1 MAYNN
6 AYGYSSNGYL
16 QYLDQNGKPLTGGTL
31 STFIA
36 GTTTPIVTYKD
47 FNGEQN
53 PAVIPL
59 DENGG
64 ATVILRQDIV
74 YKFIIRDKNGDI
86 FKTIDNIVTAGNT
99 TVVEGDDVKISG
111 KEGEI
116 VVDYFIDTKEYSI
129 KLDNTIL
136 AKLDEKE
143 VFFCRY
149 NNTSYSEIR
158 DAYSAK
164 KLIIMYKSQYN
175 LYEYFLLDAR
185 DPHAFRFK
193 KVEKDRI
200 TFYTIDNENGWLE
213 SYQNY
218 EVDAQLPIASESVL
232 GGIKVG
238 QNLSID
244 EDGTL
249 NAQAG
254 GGGTSD
260 NDKDIFVLPYET
272 ATYAQIKGYAQS
284 GKQVVI
290 HYAGVDDDQFWTL
303 SHKNDEFSYVFT
315 WLNGNSLVKMTLSSG
330 NEWTEEVIDLKAIKD
345 NAYDSDDN
353 ITEVQELTFF
363 RNQGTGANYP
373 ILSSEE
379 RTYGVLLP
387 APSLQA
393 DHGKVPMYKVG
404 DKIEWETVPSPD
416 SVSAE
421 IADAVATVKT
431 NNIFTI
437 QLGAIQKVI
446 TPTGSGTLYSYWTI
460 ISPSMDFPLSEKT
473 TLSFLI
479 KQLGACT
486 KAYLAIYEIDIYNQK
501 KKWVAN
507 TNDFHASLALGYNY
521 VNLAYINS
529 SARLSSDKFYY
540 VCLISNINSFQF
552 AGNSYDTQFN
562 GVPRLANKINNINAE
577 FNAATMQTVYAEFGL
592 TEGSEILDRLF
603 FNISNVERIID
614 PVAPTP
620 FLALTNITLGHT
632 KNVGNLVP
640 AATTFGAN
648 GILYQKLIPQMDITI
663 KSVWVLDYH
672 SSQNAALLS
681 LFILD
686 EDLNSLTSV
695 NVPTLTN
702 AGTSEKIG
710 NYYVHKY
717 AFSTPITLQ
726 EGKGYWM
733 PAIGNCSN
741 GTSEWAIQYT
751 AADPSIPIRDMLAVS
766 DITNF
771 AIADKVIANNKNGCY
786 LKLIDITDTE
796 WQI

>member
-1 MAYNN
+1 MA
-6 AYGYSSNGYL
+6 
-16 QYLDQNGKPLTGGTL
+16 
-31 STFIA
+31 
-36 GTTTPIVTYKD
+36 
-47 FNGEQN
+47 
-53 PAVIPL
+53 
-59 DENGG
+59 DENEN
-64 ATVILRQDIV
+64 L
-74 YKFIIRDKNGDI
+74 
-86 FKTIDNIVTAGNT
+86 
-99 TVVEGDDVKISG
+99 VKISDLPLGHRTDLEGSFVPVALPNQQTYKVPLEEFMDPLEIMVAVYGTTSMEAVTTAWSAG
-111 KEGEI
+111 K
-116 VVDYFIDTKEYSI
+116 
-129 KLDNTIL
+129 TIFAARQVSSVTRL
-136 AKLDEKE
+136 APLTDHA
-143 VFFCRY
+143 
-149 NNTSYSEIR
+149 TG
-158 DAYSAK
+158 AYH
-164 KLIIMYKSQYN
+164 
-175 LYEYFLLDAR
+175 F
-185 DPHAFRFK
+185 
-193 KVEKDRI
+193 V
-200 TFYTIDNENGWLE
+200 W
-213 SYQNY
+213 QN
-218 EVDAQLPIASESVL
+218 S
-232 GGIKVG
+232 
-238 QNLSID
+238 
-244 EDGTL
+244 DGTREL
-249 NAQAG
+249 WEL
-254 GGGTSD
+254 TS
-260 NDKDIFVLPYET
+260 
-272 ATYAQIKGYAQS
+272 
-284 GKQVVI
+284 
-290 HYAGVDDDQFWTL
+290 
-303 SHKNDEFSYVFT
+303 
-315 WLNGNSLVKMTLSSG
+315 NG
-330 NEWTEEVIDLKAIKD
+330 WTEEALDFDAIDNTSIKD
-345 NAYDSDDN
+345 NAFDDVTDPIHPDN
-353 ITEVQELTFF
+353 ITDIEQLTFV
-363 RNQGTGANYP
+363 RNVGTDANYTEVT
-373 ILSSEE
+373 SEE
-379 RTYGVLLP
+379 RTYGILLP

-393 DHGKVPMYKVG
+393 DHGKVPMYKTG
-404 DKIEWETVPSPD
+404 NQIAWETVPSPE

-437 QLGAIQKVI
+437 QLGSIQKAI
-446 TPTGSGTLYSYWTI
+446 APEGTGTLYSYWTI

-540 VCLISNINSFQF
+540 VCLISDINSFQF

-562 GVPRLANKINNINAE
+562 GVPRLANKIDNVNAE

-603 FNISNVERIID
+603 FNISNVERIVD

-620 FLALTNITLGHT
+620 FVALTNITLGHT

-640 AATTFGAN
+640 AATTFGAD
-648 GILYQKLIPQMDITI
+648 GILYQKVIPQMDITI

-686 EDLNSLTSV
+686 EDLNSITSV

>member
-1 MAYNN
+1 MSENTIIFPANLPEVQFLGKSQQKMDPSQNTNFASGQNRRRRLFGATPVYHEVRWVFTADQSRAFESFFENDLEGGSRKFLMQISSVNGKDYQLFQFEEVYTGPDKIAGDAYVVSAKLIQFTFDKEYIEVRLPFTEVRSTDHTVSVVRKIGPDGAPDFDLSVGGSGKVLIADYGITTFSEINN
-6 AYGYSSNGYL
+6 ALNDGKVVLLRIHPLPSTRQYALISSAL
-16 QYLDQNGKPLTGGTL
+16 GGQAF
-31 STFIA
+31 TFS
-36 GTTTPIVTYKD
+36 
-47 FNGEQN
+47 
-53 PAVIPL
+53 
-59 DENGG
+59 
-64 ATVILRQDIV
+64 R
-74 YKFIIRDKNGDI
+74 
-86 FKTIDNIVTAGNT
+86 VTA
-99 TVVEGDDVKISG
+99 E
-111 KEGEI
+111 
-116 VVDYFIDTKEYSI
+116 
-129 KLDNTIL
+129 KLYTYTCTGL
-136 AKLDEKE
+136 GW
-143 VFFCRY
+143 
-149 NNTSYSEIR
+149 
-158 DAYSAK
+158 
-164 KLIIMYKSQYN
+164 SQSSS
-175 LYEYFLLDAR
+175 D
-185 DPHAFRFK
+185 
-193 KVEKDRI
+193 
-200 TFYTIDNENGWLE
+200 
-213 SYQNY
+213 
-218 EVDAQLPIASESVL
+218 L
-232 GGIKVG
+232 G
-238 QNLSID
+238 
-244 EDGTL
+244 
-249 NAQAG
+249 G
-254 GGGTSD
+254 GGGTG
-260 NDKDIFVLPYET
+260 IFVLPYET
-272 ATYAQIKGYAQS
+272 ATYAQINGYAQS

-330 NEWTEEVIDLKAIKD
+330 NVWSEKVIDLKAIKD

-387 APSLQA
+387 APALQA
-393 DHGKVPMYKVG
+393 DQGKVPMYKVG
-404 DKIEWETVPSPD
+404 DKIVWETVPSPD

-446 TPTGSGTLYSYWTI
+446 TPTGSGTLYSHWTI

-473 TLSFLI
+473 TLSFII
-479 KQLGACT
+479 KQLGECT

-552 AGNSYDTQFN
+552 AGNSYDTLFN
-562 GVPRLANKINNINAE
+562 GVPRLANKIDNINAE
-577 FNAATMQTVYAEFGL
+577 FNAATMQTVYNEFGL

-614 PVAPTP
+614 PVDPTP
-620 FLALTNITLGHT
+620 FIALTNITLGHT

-640 AATTFGAN
+640 MATTFGAN
-648 GILYQKLIPQMDITI
+648 GILYQKVTPQMDITI
-663 KSVWVLDYH
+663 KSVWVFDYH
-672 SSQNAALLS
+672 SSQNPALLS

-710 NYYVHKY
+710 KYYVHKY

-751 AADPSIPIRDMLAVS
+751 AADPSIPIRGMLAVS

>member
-1 MAYNN
+1 MAFNENINFWNN
-6 AYGYSSNGYL
+6 QTVADGQTMSAPLEKLLENDNFLKNELKVFFAEYEITTFEEVTNALAANKMVFLRKTITVSEENHVIYLPLSNKKASEPNVYTFSGISGHRGDLVISFTLSENDIWSLGNDSFPSKQIQVVAYGSTSLSDINSYFNDGLYL
-16 QYLDQNGKPLTGGTL
+16 VCNRGGEYLPL
-31 STFIA
+31 
-36 GTTTPIVTYKD
+36 
-47 FNGEQN
+47 
-53 PAVIPL
+53 
-59 DENGG
+59 
-64 ATVILRQDIV
+64 
-74 YKFIIRDKNGDI
+74 
-86 FKTIDNIVTAGNT
+86 
-99 TVVEGDDVKISG
+99 ISR
-111 KEGEI
+111 
-116 VVDYFIDTKEYSI
+116 S
-129 KLDNTIL
+129 
-136 AKLDEKE
+136 
-143 VFFCRY
+143 
-149 NNTSYSEIR
+149 
-158 DAYSAK
+158 
-164 KLIIMYKSQYN
+164 LINDS
-175 LYEYFLLDAR
+175 YEYIFSGSYED
-185 DPHAFRFK
+185 
-193 KVEKDRI
+193 KVVKLKCEVS
-200 TFYTIDNENGWLE
+200 GW
-213 SYQNY
+213 S
-218 EVDAQLPIASESVL
+218 
-232 GGIKVG
+232 
-238 QNLSID
+238 
-244 EDGTL
+244 
-249 NAQAG
+249 
-254 GGGTSD
+254 
-260 NDKDIFVLPYET
+260 
-272 ATYAQIKGYAQS
+272 
-284 GKQVVI
+284 
-290 HYAGVDDDQFWTL
+290 
-303 SHKNDEFSYVFT
+303 
-315 WLNGNSLVKMTLSSG
+315 
-330 NEWTEEVIDLKAIKD
+330 EEVIGLKIIKD
-345 NAYDSDDN
+345 NAYDSVTDPINSDN
-353 ITEVQELTFF
+353 ITDIEQLTFI
-363 RNQGTGANYP
+363 RNVGVDANYTMVE
-373 ILSSEE
+373 SEK
-379 RTYGVLLP
+379 RIYGVLIP

-393 DHGKVPMYKVG
+393 DHGKVPMLNSLGHIV
-404 DKIEWETVPSPD
+404 WETVPSPE
-416 SVSAE
+416 SVSVE

-437 QLGAIQKVI
+437 PLGSIQKVI
-446 TPTGSGTLYSYWTI
+446 APEGTGTLYSYWTI

-529 SARLSSDKFYY
+529 SAKLSSDKFYY

-562 GVPRLANKINNINAE
+562 GVPRLANKIDNVNAE

-603 FNISNVERIID
+603 FNISNVERIVD

-620 FLALTNITLGHT
+620 FVALTNITLRHT

-640 AATTFGAN
+640 AATTFGAD
-648 GILYQKLIPQMDITI
+648 GILYQKVIPQMDITI

-672 SSQNAALLS
+672 SSQNANLPS

-686 EDLNSLTSV
+686 EDLNSITSV

-710 NYYVHKY
+710 DYYVHKY

-733 PAIGNCSN
+733 PAIGNCSA

-786 LKLIDITDTE
+786 LKLIDTTDTE